1 MSEFFTRN
9 NAYAR
14 INYNINSSKVAGLK
28 GRLIQSVFVLSLFL
42 SLSTLSPVFAQ
53 AANVPGKA
61 MITIESISKSQA
73 TRGKNLVVTY
83 YADQQCGRR
92 GKTDRVFK
100 KNYVDDEHRFN
111 PLAVDTDMPFIFQVS
126 YTEKRR
132 NETRS
137 CAAIS
142 SVELKANRTYKAV
155 FEIVEEVIGCNI
167 SVVDVTDVIAA
178 ESALE
183 AQLVA
188 KESGQAIEPSSDI
201 VVPTETPV
209 VDAKPENTCVR
220 VGKEGYKSGTPV
232 YSYKDRLG

>member
-1 MSEFFTRN
+1 MSEFFTSK
-9 NAYAR
+9 NACAR
-14 INYNINSSKVAGLK
+14 INSSIVGSKAAGLK
-28 GRLIQSVFVLSLFL
+28 GMLIQAFFITSLFI
-42 SLSTLSPVFAQ
+42 SLSSLSPVLAQ
-53 AANVPGKA
+53 TDNGPGKA

-167 SVVDVTDVIAA
+167 SVVDVTEVIAA
-178 ESALE
+178 QTALE
-183 AQLVA
+183 AQLA
-188 KESGQAIEPSSDI
+188 ANESGQAMESSVEI
-201 VVPTETPV
+201 VVPAETPV
-209 VDAKPENTCVR
+209 ADAKPENTCVR

>member
-1 MSEFFTRN
+1 MSEFFTRR
-9 NAYAR
+9 YAHAR
-14 INYNINSSKVAGLK
+14 MNCSIKSGKFLGLK
-28 GRLIQSVFVLSLFL
+28 RKLIHCCFALSLIVIP
-42 SLSTLSPVFAQ
+42 SILSPVLAQ
-53 AANVPGKA
+53 TPNVPGKA

-73 TRGKNLVVTY
+73 TRGKNLLVTY

-111 PLAVDTDMPFIFQVS
+111 PLAVDTDLPFIFQVS

-142 SVELKANRTYKAV
+142 SVNLEPNRSYRAV
-155 FEIVEEVIGCNI
+155 FNIVEEVIGCNI

-178 ESALE
+178 EAALE
-183 AQLVA
+183 AQLAA
-188 KESGQAIEPSSDI
+188 KENGEATAPSTEI
-201 VVPTETPV
+201 VVPAEIPIA
-209 VDAKPENTCVR
+209 DAKPENTCVR